1 MPTSRGIF
9 FWPASSRRTS
19 TPASSLSRAAST
31 QPADP
36 APTTTTSTIRDR
48 GYNVRRRPGD
58 RGVAAMQRRGKSGH
72 RRAGR
77 SREGGGESRRK
88 VAQKTDRLRRS
99 SGGDAGKGETVGEE
113 PTSGHGDVTGSPN
126 PVRCKANGFRRVG
139 PPRNRV
145 AAADGWS

>member
-1 MPTSRGIF
+1 MPTSRGSF

-36 APTTTTSTIRDR
+36 APTTTTSSIRDR
-48 GYNVRRRPGD
+48 GYNVRCRPGD
-58 RGVAAMQRRGKSGH
+58 RGAAAMQRRGKSGH

-113 PTSGHGDVTGSPN
+113 PTSDRGDAAARQPPSGARRTGSA
-126 PVRCKANGFRRVG
+126 KAARRG
-139 PPRNRV
+139 
-145 AAADGWS
+145 AG